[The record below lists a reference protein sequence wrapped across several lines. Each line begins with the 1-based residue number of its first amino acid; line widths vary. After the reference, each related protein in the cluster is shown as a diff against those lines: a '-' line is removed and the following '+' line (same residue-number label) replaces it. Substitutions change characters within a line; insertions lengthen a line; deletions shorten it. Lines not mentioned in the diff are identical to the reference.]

1 MKYRLFT
8 SPLGKVVVAGDRE
21 GLRKLDFLVGRHG
34 AISIPREWEQ
44 DPVFPLLRRAEEQLT
59 AYFEGKRR
67 SFSLPLAPVGTPFQ
81 RRVWSELQRIPFGET
96 LSYSEL
102 ARRTGRPS
110 AIRAAGAANGKNPIS
125 IVIPCH
131 RVVGKD
137 GSLTDYGGGLEKKA
151 ALLELE
157 GVVVS
162 GHLRTRPS
170 RVHPDSV
177 ATAP

>member
-1 MKYRLFT
+1 MKYRLLA
-8 SPLGKVVVAGDRE
+8 SPLGDVIVAGDRE
-21 GLRKLDFLVGRHG
+21 GLRRLDFQIGRYG
-34 AISIPREWEQ
+34 PISIPEEWEK
-44 DPVFPLLRRAEEQLT
+44 DPSFPLLQRAGEQLS
-59 AYFEGKRR
+59 AYFEGRRR

-81 RRVWSELQRIPFGET
+81 RRVWAELQRIPYGVT
-96 LSYSEL
+96 LSYSQL
-102 ARRTGRPS
+102 ARRAGRPL

-157 GVVVS
+157 GALH
-162 GHLRTRPS
+162 HLRSRPA
-170 RVHPDSV
+170 RVHPGTV
-177 ATAP
+177 AQAP